1 MRPHQRAFAAILLLA
16 AAGFCFDY
24 DIVAAGIIRQ
34 IALIDTQKQH
44 PISLRYKFST
54 RADKDEVVIVVA
66 DYGDE
71 RAGGFIAHQFVVVL
85 NVVQP
90 AWH

>member
-1 MRPHQRAFAAILLLA
+1 MRARQRAFAAIMLA
-16 AAGFCFDY
+16 AAGFGFDY

-44 PISLRYKFST
+44 SIALRHKFST
-54 RADKDEVVIVVA
+54 RTDKNEVVIIVA

-71 RAGGFIAHQFVVVL
+71 RAGGLIAHQFVAIR
-85 NVVQP
+85 NGVQS
-90 AWH
+90 ARS

>member
-1 MRPHQRAFAAILLLA
+1 MLA

-24 DIVAAGIIRQ
+24 DIVAARIIRQ

-44 PISLRYKFST
+44 AISLRYEFPT
-54 RADKDEVVIVVA
+54 RTDKDEVVIIVA

-71 RAGGFIAHQFVVVL
+71 RAGGFIAHQFVAIR
-85 NVVQP
+85 NGVQS
-90 AWH
+90 ARS